1 MGDPEATAMKMEMTA
16 NDRVDVLRRRTN
28 AVGDGTRLLKKQAV
42 SSSQVYTAEEVS
54 DPALHDELGGAD
66 GHTQLLTDRLFEGV
80 FVALIATACLMLGE
94 VTFNYSRTPWIPVI
108 QLSTVLLLAAMLR
121 VLRSRPGRARVIAIG
136 WIALGSM
143 CFGTALIGTF
153 DHEAFGTSSL
163 IIGLAM
169 STATLL
175 PWGGGAQLG
184 AVIPMALAY
193 AYVLYAVGTATAWDP
208 RLPLGVA
215 VVLGASIYI
224 ARHLDLERDAVA
236 SERRRRA
243 EENSR
248 LLAELK
254 RANQTKSEF
263 VATMSHELRTPLNV
277 ILGYNELLADGT
289 LGDPTTEQKEALER
303 VRANA
308 LELLELVNATL
319 DLNRLEAGSVSVNAQ
334 TFQVAELAD
343 EIDTQVRMLLK
354 EEVDLRWHVQPDLP
368 SVCSDVA
375 KLKVIL
381 KNLTTN
387 ALKFTKR
394 GSVTI
399 RFDVDADNLLL
410 EVADTGIGMTSEAA
424 QIIFEPF
431 QQADA
436 SIQRDF
442 GGAGLGLHIVKRLV
456 TVLGGTIGLE
466 SQPGKGTT
474 MRVRLP
480 QLQQMEQPAA

>member
-1 MGDPEATAMKMEMTA
+1 MVMEISAGKQADVRWRLTDPACRRLPLVKEQGTAF
-16 NDRVDVLRRRTN
+16 DGVRS
-28 AVGDGTRLLKKQAV
+28 AVG
-42 SSSQVYTAEEVS
+42 VS
-54 DPALHDELGGAD
+54 DPALHDEFGDAAGR
-66 GHTQLLTDRLFEGV
+66 TELLTDRLFEGLS
-80 FVALIATACLMLGE
+80 VALVATACLMLGE
-94 VTFNYSRTPWIPVI
+94 VTFNYSRTPLIPAI
-108 QLSTVLLLAAMLR
+108 QLSTVILLAVLLR
-121 VLRSRPGRARVIAIG
+121 ALRRRPSRASVVGVG

-143 CFGTALIGTF
+143 CFGTALIGAF
-153 DHEAFGTSSL
+153 DQEAFGTSSL
-163 IIGLAM
+163 IIALAM
-169 STATLL
+169 TSATLL

-193 AYVLYAVGTATAWDP
+193 VYILCMVGTVTAWGP

-215 VVLGASIYI
+215 AVLGASVYI
-224 ARHLDLERDAVA
+224 AHHLERERHAVA
-236 SERRRRA
+236 RERRRRS
-243 EENSR
+243 EENAQ
-248 LLAELK
+248 LLAELQ
-254 RANQTKSEF
+254 RANQAKSEF

-289 LGDPTTEQKEALER
+289 IGDPTAEQKNALGR

-319 DLNRLEAGSVSVNAQ
+319 DLNRLEAGSVSVNPQ
-334 TFQVAELAD
+334 TFQLSELTD
-343 EIDTQVRMLLK
+343 EIDAQVRMLATDG
-354 EEVDLRWHVQPDLP
+354 VDLRWQLQPNLP
-368 SVCSDVA
+368 AVCSDVA

-394 GSVTI
+394 GSVTV
-399 RFDVDADNLLL
+399 RFGISDDHLLL
-410 EVADTGIGMTSEAA
+410 EVVDTGIGMTSEAA
-424 QIIFEPF
+424 QIVFEPF

-456 TVLGGTIGLE
+456 TVLGGTIDLE

-474 MRVRLP
+474 MRVHLP
-480 QLQQMEQPAA
+480 QLQQVELPAA